1 MFIDPQFLIVALKSI
16 AHVYSYCAHYQMIT
30 GIDVLSMLANN
41 QISIETMQFIIS
53 TVNTH
58 LLNIASEVSL
68 TDVDLWELLKY
79 AIQESGNTNII
90 RAEILQELGL
100 YTNSIIAY
108 LISFGYI
115 IQ

>member
-1 MFIDPQFLIVALKSI
+1 MYIDPQFLIVALKSF
-16 AHVYSYCAHYQMIT
+16 AQLYSYLNYYQMIT
-30 GIDVLSMLANN
+30 GIDVLSMLLNN
-41 QISIETMQFIIS
+41 QISIETMQFIIN

-58 LLNIASEVSL
+58 MLNIASEVSL
-68 TDVDLWELLKY
+68 TDVDLWELLRY
-79 AIQESGNTNII
+79 AIQESGNTNIV

>member
-108 LISFGYI
+108 
-115 IQ
+115 